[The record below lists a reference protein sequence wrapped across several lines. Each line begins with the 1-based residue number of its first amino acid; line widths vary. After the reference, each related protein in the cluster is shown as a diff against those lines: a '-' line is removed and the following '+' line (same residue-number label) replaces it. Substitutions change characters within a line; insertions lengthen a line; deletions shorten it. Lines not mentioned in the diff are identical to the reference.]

1 VGPLARSLPRLALA
15 ALDPA
20 RYRQNEMNGSAHRA
34 PLAPG
39 RAMSTLFTTWSPLTR
54 TLVACAIALPFV
66 AAAWM
71 APRLGVTPLLA
82 LGFLC
87 GPFAM
92 FVWFGVR
99 RPMIIFVASFAA
111 LAPIDFLLI
120 MGGGATVT
128 RFIGIGAVGTLALGL
143 LARGSRMPP
152 RFVVVWLIAF
162 AWMVA
167 SLVWAGDQP
176 KSIERLSQTALP
188 LLMVTLVAMSRCD
201 RTDLRALIAAI
212 AGGGT
217 FVALY
222 AIYVGHQFK
231 PEPGRINLVNGN
243 AQMEPN
249 GVALALL
256 PAFAL
261 GLAAAVS
268 TGTPLKRITGLAVVC
283 AVGAAVLATQ
293 SRGGVLALGVMLVWS
308 AIRVRQPL
316 VTFAMVAIG
325 AVMAVTQNAV
335 FARFLDSTSSANAE
349 GAGRVP
355 IWQVGIEAFRQHWL
369 IGNGYGT
376 FSDAYNQAYLL
387 VPHHFN
393 TGWSREAHDLI
404 ISCFVELGVFGGG
417 LVLYAWWRQFRELS
431 SIPATDPDAWLRLAA
446 EFGILGV
453 FVAALFMDVSVLK
466 PAWIVPLLIAAV
478 ASVRAGERRESP
490 VPTMERPTYGARSAP
505 AQRALVET

>member
-1 VGPLARSLPRLALA
+1 
-15 ALDPA
+15 
-20 RYRQNEMNGSAHRA
+20 MSA
-34 PLAPG
+34 
-39 RAMSTLFTTWSPLTR
+39 LFTTWSPLMR
-54 TLVACAIALPFV
+54 ALAACAVALPFIG
-66 AAAWM
+66 ALWL

-99 RPMIIFVASFAA
+99 RPMIIFVATFAA

-120 MGGGATVT
+120 MGGGATMT
-128 RFIGIGAVGTLALGL
+128 RFVGIGAIGTLALGL

-176 KSIERLSQTALP
+176 KSLERLSQTALP

-201 RTDLRALIAAI
+201 RTDLRGLIAAI

-217 FVALY
+217 AVALY
-222 AIYVGHQFK
+222 ALYAGHQFK
-231 PEPGRINLVNGN
+231 PEPGRINLAHGS

-256 PAFAL
+256 PAFAI

-268 TGTPLKRITGLAVVC
+268 PGTPLKRLTGLGVVC
-283 AVGAAVLATQ
+283 AIGAAALATQ

-308 AIRVRQPL
+308 AIRVRRPL
-316 VTFAMVAIG
+316 VTFAIVAIG
-325 AVMAVTQNAV
+325 TVMAVTQNAV
-335 FARFLDSTSSANAE
+335 FARFLDSSSNANAE
-349 GAGRVP
+349 GAGRIP
-355 IWQVGIEAFRQHWL
+355 IWQVGLEALRQHWL

-387 VPHHFN
+387 VPHHFY

-404 ISCFVELGVFGGG
+404 IQCFVELGVFGGG
-417 LVLYAWWRQFRELS
+417 LVLYAWWRQFRELA
-431 SIPATDPDAWLRLAA
+431 SIPAHDPDAWLRLAA
-446 EFGILGV
+446 EVGILGV
-453 FVAALFMDVSVLK
+453 FVAALFMDVLVLK

-478 ASVRAGERRESP
+478 VSVRAGERHAVA
-490 VPTMERPTYGARSAP
+490 VPTIERETYGARNVP
-505 AQRALVET
+505 GPRALVET